1 MQYHTRRP
9 TRIEEYFIY
18 GGNMISPKLEWKNA
32 TPAYIDKLLAKYC
45 AITPVGCDVQ
55 QTPPMPSRPVY
66 SLGLSPPRM
75 PTVQSFLP
83 VEDVQHRVARFVLDP

>member
-1 MQYHTRRP
+1 MQYHTPCP
-9 TRIEEYFIY
+9 TRIEECFIY

-45 AITPVGCDVQ
+45 AITSVGYDVQ
-55 QTPPMPSRPVY
+55 QTLPMPSRPVC

-75 PTVQSFLP
+75 PTVRSFLP
-83 VEDVQHRVARFVLDP
+83 AEDVQRRVVRFVLVP